1 MTGTGNTALF
11 NTAGASVTV
20 NSSSSTAG
28 GLTFLQNT
36 TLSGGTINLIAGT
49 NDLVNSATGA
59 TTLGTAL
66 NFVGPANSILWGG
79 GSGTLNINAPIT
91 NSVSNFFLYD
101 GNYTLNSPGSIN
113 INGFALVMN
122 DSASTT
128 SNVVQ
133 TGGLISI
140 NRPNTVG
147 LYLTQAGTTSYTL
160 TGGTMMLSGIGC
172 DLAIADSPGRPATMT
187 INGAN
192 ALVSAPVLNL
202 NIGGTGSLTSG
213 GVNLQNGVLQTDNL
227 VQSYSGNLAFNFSGG
242 TMQPI
247 DGGYLNG
254 GAVNFGN
261 PAAVNNVAIT
271 VSGNGATMSSNDAA
285 GVGRIVNVYS
295 NLAGNGTLNTVGAA
309 HFCFPGPCSA
319 TLPTAEI
326 LSSIMPPH
334 KFTEGSS
341 AAAAT

>member
-1 MTGTGNTALF
+1 MLGGILVALPCAAVAVLKTVGRVGPKLDSAGRFLAFTLAVGLLGQSALAATYTWNGGASGVWDVSTNWNPAGVTWTETLTGTGNTALF
-11 NTAGASVTV
+11 NTAGALVTV

-172 DLAIADSPGRPATMT
+172 DLAIAYSPGRPATMT

-192 ALVSAPVLNL
+192 ALVTPR
-202 NIGGTGSLTSG
+202 
-213 GVNLQNGVLQTDNL
+213 
-227 VQSYSGNLAFNFSGG
+227 Y
-242 TMQPI
+242 
-247 DGGYLNG
+247 
-254 GAVNFGN
+254 
-261 PAAVNNVAIT
+261 
-271 VSGNGATMSSNDAA
+271 
-285 GVGRIVNVYS
+285 
-295 NLAGNGTLNTVGAA
+295 
-309 HFCFPGPCSA
+309 
-319 TLPTAEI
+319 
-326 LSSIMPPH
+326 
-334 KFTEGSS
+334 
-341 AAAAT
+341 